1 MIETFIMEIKHLRL
15 IQNIVELGSLAKSK
29 DKLCLTQSAL
39 SYQLKEAEIQAG
51 TPLFIRSNK
60 KLRLTAAGEMV
71 YKKALGILAQVDALN
86 REILEI
92 SRGEKGVIRI
102 CTACFTHYY
111 WLPALIKKFN
121 ELHPNVEI
129 RIYPEYI
136 NESIT
141 RLQNHDLDAVIINK
155 PEQCGNVRFHEIMS
169 DELVAIVPPNHEW
182 TKKKFV
188 KATDFEGKNLIIFSK
203 PMNTVTVYTKVL
215 HPAGV
220 EPNHV
225 YEVPMTEAMVEMVGS
240 GIGVAVI
247 PLWIARPYI
256 EMGKIVPVR
265 VTSKGLHRSLG
276 LALHDQK
283 TYPPYYKTLIEFLK
297 ENLGNTAC

>member
-1 MIETFIMEIKHLRL
+1 MEIKHLRL
-15 IQNIVELGSLAKSK
+15 VQNIVELGSLAKSK

-39 SYQLKEAEIQAG
+39 SYQLKEAEMQAG
-51 TPLFIRSNK
+51 TPLFVRSNK
-60 KLRLTAAGEMV
+60 KLRLTAAGEIV
-71 YKKALGILAQVDALN
+71 YNKALQILAQVDELD
-86 REILEI
+86 REIMEM
-92 SRGEKGVIRI
+92 SQGEKGVFRI

-155 PEQCGNVRFHEIMS
+155 PELCKSVRFHEILS
-169 DELVAIVPPNHEW
+169 DEFVAIVPPDHEW

-203 PMNTVTVYTKVL
+203 PMDTVFVYTKVL
-215 HPAGV
+215 RPAGI
-220 EPNHV
+220 EPKHV
-225 YEVPMTEAMVEMVGS
+225 YEVPMTEAMVEMVAA

-247 PLWIARPYI
+247 PLWIARSYI
-256 EMGKIVPVR
+256 EMGKIVPVQ
-265 VTSKGLHRSLG
+265 VTSKGLLRTLG
-276 LALHDQK
+276 LAVQEKK
-283 TYPPYYKTLIEFLK
+283 TYPSYYKTLIDFLK
-297 ENLGNTAC
+297 ENLGNATC